1 MGFCQKKDLCNFCI
15 IGSLKGPYS
24 HKFYSN
30 RNKSFNGPKALTT
43 KEVIY
48 EDMKEGALQIK
59 KYKKMLTPVGTA
71 SISQRIF
78 KARKLKIS
86 GANLAFN
93 SQYYKV

>member
-1 MGFCQKKDLCNFCI
+1 M
-15 IGSLKGPYS
+15 KGPYS
-24 HKFYSN
+24 HKYYSN
-30 RNKSFNGPKALTT
+30 RNKSFNGPEALE
-43 KEVIY
+43 KKDVLY

-78 KARKLKIS
+78 KAGKLKMS